1 MVTNGFHSRPDVT
14 VGFVVCLGLPWS
26 AYFLAASAPTRR
38 DNLSATMSTAN
49 VRVFC
54 RR

>member
-26 AYFLAASAPTRR
+26 ALVCLFPSRI
-38 DNLSATMSTAN
+38 STDT
-49 VRVFC
+49 
-54 RR
+54 